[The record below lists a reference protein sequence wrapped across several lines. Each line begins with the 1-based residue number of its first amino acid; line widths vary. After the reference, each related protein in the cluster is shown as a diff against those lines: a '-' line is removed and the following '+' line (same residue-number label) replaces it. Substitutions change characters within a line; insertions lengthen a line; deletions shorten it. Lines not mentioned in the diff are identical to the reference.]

1 MVPLVSAAVISAGL
15 VGVGVWAQQRGPD
28 GSGGAPPNATA
39 AVGPGAVD
47 TVLASGDYRVRL
59 RVSPNGNDVNRLNV
73 DVRSSDGR
81 PLDGR
86 VAVAA
91 SMPAMGMPFGPV
103 PVRPA
108 SAGSYA
114 GKLAFYRMPG
124 LWEIR
129 VRVTPQQGAPFAV
142 RARDTIPIG

>member
-1 MVPLVSAAVISAGL
+1 MSVYGLGRRSRLMVPLGSAAVSSAALASGD
-15 VGVGVWAQQRGPD
+15 GWAQQRGPD

-81 PLDGR
+81 PLAGR

-91 SMPAMGMPFGPV
+91 SMPA
-103 PVRPA
+103 
-108 SAGSYA
+108 
-114 GKLAFYRMPG
+114 
-124 LWEIR
+124 
-129 VRVTPQQGAPFAV
+129 
-142 RARDTIPIG
+142 